1 MKSTT
6 NTQITEAIDKKA
18 IGYEARGCIAPKK
31 QDCIVEELSDDAAA
45 KVQGGSPG
53 GKNRIYSTLS
63 LSYST
68 LGG

>member
-1 MKSTT
+1 MKST
-6 NTQITEAIDKKA
+6 NNPQATEDMNKKA
-18 IGYEARGCIAPKK
+18 IALKEPNCI
-31 QDCIVEELSDDAAA
+31 IEELSDDAAA
-45 KVQGGSPG
+45 KVRGGTPG